1 MLKDIIE
8 INQKRIENDIKDIE
22 GIKNIDFIDIFP
34 TSEQHRK
41 ELDEELSSIG
51 KLIDSTEKGNF
62 YLLNEPIETKWGQ
75 LKFLKIRFFDES
87 RSNYEAA
94 PDFVV
99 EDWKSLKEKTKVDS
113 RFSYI
118 TRPNWNAIEFKT
130 ENCLVYFLNPLVT
143 EVYRIKN
150 KEE

>member
-8 INQKRIENDIKDIE
+8 INQKRIENDIKDID

-41 ELDEELSSIG
+41 ELDQELSSIG
-51 KLIDSTEKGNF
+51 KLIDTTEKENF

-87 RSNYEAA
+87 RLNYEAA

-99 EDWKSLKEKTKVDS
+99 EDWKSLKEKTKMDS

-118 TRPNWNAIEFKT
+118 ARPNWNAIEFKT
-130 ENCLVYFLNPLVT
+130 NNSLIYFLNPLVT
-143 EVYRIKN
+143 KVYGI
-150 KEE
+150 E